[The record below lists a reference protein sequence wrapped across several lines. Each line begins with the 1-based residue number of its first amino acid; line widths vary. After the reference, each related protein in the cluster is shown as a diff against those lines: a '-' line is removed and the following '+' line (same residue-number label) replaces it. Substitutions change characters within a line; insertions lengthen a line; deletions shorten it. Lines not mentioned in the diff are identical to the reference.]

1 MYYFLSICYNNEKE
15 EENMAENKKK
25 RTAKDLL
32 KEFSWFYIVLAVSYI
47 VAFLLCLAVPEI
59 ADKLKEG
66 LGNNIMIELGVT
78 AIVSAIF
85 YLWYFWLARRV
96 ADGKSN
102 GTFYMILLFLGIGG
116 SVVNML
122 TTKGATMLN
131 IETITDIIG
140 LYFLFQVRKE
150 D

>member
-1 MYYFLSICYNNEKE
+1 
-15 EENMAENKKK
+15 MAENKKK
-25 RTAKDLL
+25 SARGLL
-32 KEFSWFYIVLAVSYI
+32 KEFSWIYVVLAVAYI
-47 VAFLLCLAVPEI
+47 IAFLLCLAVPEI
-59 ADKLKEG
+59 ADKLKESLGNDIMKG
-66 LGNNIMIELGVT
+66 LGVSVVI
-78 AIVSAIF
+78 SAII

-96 ADGKSN
+96 ADGKSD

-122 TTKGATMLN
+122 TTKGATLLN
-131 IETITDIIG
+131 IDTITDIVG

>member
-1 MYYFLSICYNNEKE
+1 
-15 EENMAENKKK
+15 MAENKKK
-25 RTAKDLL
+25 SARGLL
-32 KEFSWFYIVLAVSYI
+32 KEFSWFYVVLAVAYI
-47 VAFLLCLAVPEI
+47 GSFLLCLAIPEI
-59 ADKLKEG
+59 ADKLKDG
-66 LGNNIMIELGVT
+66 LGNDIMKELGAT
-78 AIVSAIF
+78 AVVSAIL

-131 IETITDIIG
+131 IETIADIIG
-140 LYFLFQVRKE
+140 LYFLFQVKKE

>member
-1 MYYFLSICYNNEKE
+1 
-15 EENMAENKKK
+15 MAENKKK
-25 RTAKDLL
+25 KSAKDLL
-32 KEFSWFYIVLAVSYI
+32 REFSWFYVVLAVAY
-47 VAFLLCLAVPEI
+47 VGAFLLCLCVPTI
-59 ADKLKEG
+59 TDKLKEA
-66 LGNNIMIELGVT
+66 LGNDAMIELGAT

-102 GTFYMILLFLGIGG
+102 GTFYMILLFLGIAG
-116 SVVNML
+116 SAVNML

-131 IETITDIIG
+131 METIADIIG
-140 LYFLFQVRKE
+140 LYFLYQVRKE

>member
-1 MYYFLSICYNNEKE
+1 
-15 EENMAENKKK
+15 MAENKKK

>member
-1 MYYFLSICYNNEKE
+1 
-15 EENMAENKKK
+15 MADNKKK
-25 RTAKDLL
+25 SAKALL
-32 KEFSWFYIVLAVSYI
+32 KEFSWFYVVLAVAYI
-47 VAFLLCLAVPEI
+47 GSFLLCLAIPEI
-59 ADKLKEG
+59 ADKLKDG
-66 LGNNIMIELGVT
+66 LGSDIMKELGAT
-78 AIVSAIF
+78 AVVSAIL

-131 IETITDIIG
+131 IETIADIIG
-140 LYFLFQVRKE
+140 LYFLFQVKKE

>member
-1 MYYFLSICYNNEKE
+1 
-15 EENMAENKKK
+15 MAENKKK
-25 RTAKDLL
+25 KTARDLL
-32 KEFSWFYIVLAVSYI
+32 KEFSWFYVVLAVSYI
-47 VAFLLCLAVPEI
+47 GAFLLCLAIPEV

-66 LGNNIMIELGVT
+66 LGNDVMEKLGATAVVT
-78 AIVSAIF
+78 AIF

-96 ADGKSN
+96 AAGKSN

-116 SVVNML
+116 AVVNML

-131 IETITDIIG
+131 IETIADIIG

>member
-1 MYYFLSICYNNEKE
+1 
-15 EENMAENKKK
+15 MAENKKK
-25 RTAKDLL
+25 KTARDLL
-32 KEFSWFYIVLAVSYI
+32 KEFSWFYVVLAVSYI
-47 VAFLLCLAVPEI
+47 GAFLLCLAIPEV

-66 LGNNIMIELGVT
+66 LGNDVMEKLGATAVVT
-78 AIVSAIF
+78 AIV

-96 ADGKSN
+96 AAGKSN

-116 SVVNML
+116 AVVNML

-131 IETITDIIG
+131 IETIADIIG

>member
-1 MYYFLSICYNNEKE
+1 
-15 EENMAENKKK
+15 MAENKKK
-25 RTAKDLL
+25 SARGLL
-32 KEFSWFYIVLAVSYI
+32 KEFSWIYVVLAVAYI
-47 VAFLLCLAVPEI
+47 GSFLLCLAIPEI
-59 ADKLKEG
+59 ADKLKDG
-66 LGNNIMIELGVT
+66 LGNDIMKELGAT
-78 AIVSAIF
+78 AVVSAIL

-131 IETITDIIG
+131 IETIADIVG

>member
-1 MYYFLSICYNNEKE
+1 
-15 EENMAENKKK
+15 MAENKKK
-25 RTAKDLL
+25 KTVRDLL

-66 LGNNIMIELGVT
+66 LGNNIMIELGTT

-102 GTFYMILLFLGIGG
+102 GTFYMILLFIGIGG

-131 IETITDIIG
+131 IDTIADIIG

>member
-1 MYYFLSICYNNEKE
+1 
-15 EENMAENKKK
+15 MADNKNKK
-25 RTAKDLL
+25 TARDLL
-32 KEFSWFYIVLAVSYI
+32 KEFSWIYVVLAVAYI

-59 ADKLKEG
+59 VDKLKENLGNDIMIG
-66 LGNNIMIELGVT
+66 LGTTAVVT
-78 AIVSAIF
+78 AIF

-96 ADGKSN
+96 VDGKSN

-131 IETITDIIG
+131 IDTIADIIG